1 MPTKRPEER
10 TKQLTLRTLGLTT
23 HWRLDIW
30 AKDYNLSKEEAAQ
43 KILDDF
49 LKKNVKLEVQA

>member
-1 MPTKRPEER
+1 MPTKKPGER

-23 HWRLDIW
+23 HWRLDVW
-30 AKDYNLSKEEAAQ
+30 AKDYDLSKEEAAQ

-49 LKKNVKLEVQA
+49 LKKAVKLEVEA